1 MLCGVSMN
9 SRERLSAA
17 LHLEEPDRIP
27 IQDSFWGG
35 FHEKMRRHLGVPEGG
50 DVYARLGLNELSTP
64 STPGWCPRSAPSKV
78 ISETDKDRIT
88 LTDWG
93 YVVRDLKTGATVP
106 QFLEHP
112 VKSPDQLDDY
122 LATWDQPDKP
132 ERWGNLGQQIKSA
145 VESRFVMPTGLEHYE
160 AAWRVIGFQ
169 RLLEWIYK
177 EPRALKKL
185 LKALT
190 DYFVG
195 VARYTMDLGADGF
208 WFYGDIADNHGPFM
222 NRRTYQRVFYSHHRS
237 TYQAVRRKGGLVI
250 LHTDGDVRP
259 MLTDFIEAG
268 ITALQPIDAIAGMNV
283 IELKPLYGEKIA
295 FIGNI
300 DNSNTLPF
308 GTVDDV
314 RREVGAKMAV
324 AGQGGGYVCGSS
336 HSVPDSVPVENY
348 LALVDTVRR
357 YGRYS

>member
-1 MLCGVSMN
+1 MN
-9 SRERLSAA
+9 SRERISAA
-17 LHLEEPDRIP
+17 LHLEEPDRIS
-27 IQDSFWGG
+27 IQDSFWTQ
-35 FHEKMRRHLGVPEGG
+35 FYEKMRKHLKLTEEKSVYDHLGMNEIGG
-50 DVYARLGLNELSTP
+50 S
-64 STPGWCPRSAPSKV
+64 STPGWCPRSGYGKV
-78 ISETDKDRIT
+78 ISETKRERIVMS
-88 LTDWG
+88 DWG
-93 YVVRDLKTGATVP
+93 YTQRDLKTGATVP

-112 VKSPDQLDDY
+112 VKSPDELDDY
-122 LATWDQPDKP
+122 LATWDAPDDEK
-132 ERWGNLGQQIKSA
+132 RWGDIPKTIKEVGERLFTTPS
-145 VESRFVMPTGLEHYE
+145 GLEHYE
-160 AAWRVIGFQ
+160 SAWRVIGFE

-195 VARYTMDLGADGF
+195 VGEYAMDLGADGF

-222 NRRTYQRVFYSHHRS
+222 NRRAYRKIFYPYHRR
-237 TYQAVRRKGGLVI
+237 TYQAVRKKGGLVV

-259 MLTDFIEAG
+259 ILGDFIEAG

-283 IELKPLYGEKIA
+283 IELKSLYGDKIA

-300 DNSNTLPF
+300 DNSTTLPF
-308 GTVDDV
+308 GSVEDV
-314 RREVGAKMAV
+314 KREVREKMAV

-348 LALVDTVRR
+348 MALVETVRK
-357 YGRYS
+357 YGRYQ